1 MLWAGSR
8 QVISHVFSSQL
19 HERGYI
25 IYEFQVF
32 IENLC
37 KNKLFKIAKTFN
49 STHRLLDD
57 INPKNNFGNLNLYK
71 YSIYSP
77 GLIINKENT
86 DNYRTSMLEIDM
98 YADYETKRFTTFLF
112 DKRDKFGS
120 TLLLK
125 IHQLIVISTIGLYI
139 MYSQRK

>member
-1 MLWAGSR
+1 M
-8 QVISHVFSSQL
+8 
-19 HERGYI
+19 
-25 IYEFQVF
+25 F

-71 YSIYSP
+71 DSIYSP